1 MVVRAQ
7 QRSTWLVLA
16 SLGASAGYAGF
27 AATRARPTQAKRLDV
42 AHAVPPHVTPRES
55 ENPLQPKSVY
65 SRPPRVPSEYDLNLG
80 TAIDTLRRDYP
91 KLFVEKPDLSIFT
104 PTVELFD
111 PSGKRLQ
118 VSPPSPPSP
127 PPPHPPTHATPP
139 LTTSPHPS
147 PPLPTILQ
155 GVSQYE
161 RIFDMLRFL
170 RRTTMQD
177 AELTYRIVVH
187 EGTIRVR
194 WCAKMHVRDP
204 ALGFTSLNVID
215 GVSVYELD
223 SKGKIRKHKIETI
236 VMAKPDGLMQP
247 VNLGLLWPTHA
258 QQVPEMAIPF
268 FRLLDEALAERTPST
283 QPGLMPFLGKP
294 RMGASRA
301 GYPQATLSSPETPMQ
316 RAAREREEDAE
327 KARRLADL
335 RAPREETE
343 SGGGGWNPFANAF
356 KKPQECETSYDC
368 DAPMVCCDLIVA
380 SVCCSGGQ
388 RSNNQEGQMQGQ
400 LIPIPVEVD
409 KPLPGDPRGGSTPPQ
424 YPNGF

>member
-1 MVVRAQ
+1 MAPRQRRA
-7 QRSTWLVLA
+7 WLLLA

-27 AATRARPTQAKRLDV
+27 AATRAPHTQAKRLDV
-42 AHAVPPHVTPRES
+42 AHAVPPHVTPRPE

-118 VSPPSPPSP
+118 
-127 PPPHPPTHATPP
+127 
-139 LTTSPHPS
+139 
-147 PPLPTILQ
+147 

-170 RRTTMQD
+170 RRTTMQE

-247 VNLGLLWPTHA
+247 VNLGLLWPTQA

-268 FRLLDEALAERTPST
+268 FRLLDDALAERTPST
-283 QPGLMPFLGKP
+283 RPGLPMPFLGKP

-335 RAPREETE
+335 RAPKEEKG
-343 SGGGGWNPFANAF
+343 SGGGWNPFSNAF

-388 RSNNQEGQMQGQ
+388 RASNQQGQMQGQ

>member
-1 MVVRAQ
+1 MADQRRAG
-7 QRSTWLVLA
+7 RAWLLLA

-27 AATRARPTQAKRLDV
+27 AATRAPHTQAKRLDV
-42 AHAVPPHVTPRES
+42 AHAVPPQVTPRPE

-118 VSPPSPPSP
+118 
-127 PPPHPPTHATPP
+127 
-139 LTTSPHPS
+139 
-147 PPLPTILQ
+147 

-170 RRTTMQD
+170 RRTTMQE

-247 VNLGLLWPTHA
+247 VNLGLLWPTQA

-268 FRLLDEALAERTPST
+268 FRLLDDALAERTPST
-283 QPGLMPFLGKP
+283 RPGLPMPFLGKP

-335 RAPREETE
+335 RAPKEEKA
-343 SGGGGWNPFANAF
+343 SGGGWNPFSNAF

-388 RSNNQEGQMQGQ
+388 RASNGEGQMQGQ

>member
-1 MVVRAQ
+1 MVRAGYS
-7 QRSTWLVLA
+7 RALLLA

-27 AATRARPTQAKRLDV
+27 AATRAPPTSAGRLDV
-42 AHAVPPHVTPRES
+42 AHAVPPHVTPKS
-55 ENPLQPKSVY
+55 ENPLEPKAIY

-80 TAIDTLRRDYP
+80 TAIDTLRKDYP

-118 VSPPSPPSP
+118 
-127 PPPHPPTHATPP
+127 
-139 LTTSPHPS
+139 
-147 PPLPTILQ
+147 

-170 RRTTMQD
+170 RRTTMQE

-247 VNLGLLWPTHA
+247 VNLGLLWPTQA

-268 FRLLDEALAERTPST
+268 FRLLDDALAERTPST
-283 QPGLMPFLGKP
+283 RPGLPMPFLGKP

-335 RAPREETE
+335 RAPKEEKQT
-343 SGGGGWNPFANAF
+343 GGGWNPFSNAF

-388 RSNNQEGQMQGQ
+388 RASNGEGQMQGQ

>member
-1 MVVRAQ
+1 MPHRQRRAPA
-7 QRSTWLVLA
+7 WLLLA

-27 AATRARPTQAKRLDV
+27 AATRAPHTQAKRLDV
-42 AHAVPPHVTPRES
+42 AHAVPPHVTPRPE

-118 VSPPSPPSP
+118 
-127 PPPHPPTHATPP
+127 
-139 LTTSPHPS
+139 
-147 PPLPTILQ
+147 

-170 RRTTMQD
+170 RRTTMQE

-247 VNLGLLWPTHA
+247 VNLGLLWPTQA

-268 FRLLDEALAERTPST
+268 FRLLDDALAERTPST
-283 QPGLMPFLGKP
+283 RPGLPMPFLGKP

-335 RAPREETE
+335 RAPKEEKG
-343 SGGGGWNPFANAF
+343 SGGGWNPFSNAF

-388 RSNNQEGQMQGQ
+388 RASNQQGQMQGQ